1 MSHAETESIPSSSAS
16 MLDAEW
22 LAAPRRRSRL
32 RAALLVLVVAGLV
45 FLGGVEVQKA
55 FGSSSTSAGASS
67 GFPVGGLG
75 GAVPGGFGGTASAGS
90 STTSSAGTG
99 GTPVLVGTVTVA
111 TAHSWTVKDL
121 GGKTHT
127 VHTTAST
134 TITRPL
140 STTTA
145 PISNGAL
152 VAVQGTTKGGR
163 ITASSITIR

>member
-1 MSHAETESIPSSSAS
+1 MSHAETESIASSSAS

-55 FGSSSTSAGASS
+55 FGSGSTSAASS
-67 GFPVGGLG
+67 GFP
-75 GAVPGGFGGTASAGS
+75 AGGFGGTAAGGS
-90 STTSSAGTG
+90 STTSGAGTG
-99 GTPVLVGTVTVA
+99 GTPVVVGTVTVA
-111 TAHSWTVKDL
+111 AARSWTVKDL

-127 VHTTAST
+127 VHITAST

-140 STTTA
+140 STATA
-145 PISNGAL
+145 PISKGAL

>member
-1 MSHAETESIPSSSAS
+1 MSHAETEFIASPSAS

-32 RAALLVLVVAGLV
+32 RAVLLVLVVAGLV

-55 FGSSSTSAGASS
+55 FGSNGTSAAASS
-67 GFPVGGLG
+67 GFPAGGFG
-75 GAVPGGFGGTASAGS
+75 GTVPGGFGGPAPGGS

-99 GTPVLVGTVTVA
+99 GTPVVVGTVTVA
-111 TAHSWTVKDL
+111 GAHSWTVKDL

-127 VHTTAST
+127 VHITGTT

-140 STTTA
+140 STATA
-145 PISNGAL
+145 PIRKGAL
-152 VAVQGTTKGGR
+152 VAVQGSTKSGR